1 MKVPRYFSIYIIFF
15 GFDAGTVAA
24 IEISEDDIAG
34 DQNVLSLH
42 SSSEQEH
49 NIELQYI
56 QRNNITK
63 IVKDKNLQAL
73 NTTALSL
80 TFGIKQQGLAV
91 NGWIDG
97 TVRNYL
103 REKSSVKK
111 LETYWLPNGRGGGHK
126 GLHSSCN
133 NLKAQVTRGVHLKKG
148 SLIPADGIYVAGE
161 SLQVDGELKSTI
173 VDETNP
179 FLFYGSRVI
188 NGNGSMIVTSVGVD
202 MVWGEMMSQAVALP
216 ANKCKFAACFD
227 KMNIYIQISGI
238 LIGILINTSLFM
250 ASVTTIF
257 TDKLGGLMENEH
269 EIDMFLVGEELI
281 SESSQVASPDLLEGS
296 INEQC
301 KILNKYGIG
310 GNPFEENSGLIM
322 EKIGYDGRSLH
333 LHYKGP
339 PLEILSLCSKY
350 YDSEGNI
357 HAIDVQK
364 RSKFENVI
372 RYYLVELE
380 MVAFACI
387 QIVNESDDASVLEAN
402 SLTLLG
408 MIALKYTKKEEIKK
422 AVLTLKEGGI
432 RTVLASGDD
441 VAVLQTIG
449 EKCGLISPNSD
460 DLVLTAEEYRA
471 WNDEQKKDRVG
482 KIRIIGNCLP
492 SDKIDLVKFLKETGE
507 VVAVLGQQ
515 TLDAPALK
523 VADIGVT
530 FGSWSSEVA
539 RECSGISIFHGD
551 FSFLVHV
558 IEKGKGFHENTR
570 KFTQLQL
577 IFTVSSLLINFIAT
591 VLWGDAPLTT
601 IQLIWLNLVL
611 VFVGGLAVLT
621 GQPIGMLM
629 DIVPIKSYRR
639 LITKAMYRNIF
650 IQALYQTIVLLTLQC
665 KGQSIFGTSD
675 AIVKSMI
682 YKGFCLCQFFNIFIA
697 REHKSKNIFKGLFQ
711 KNGWFFVALVLFVL
725 FQAAFFVAEKFL
737 GGTPFLNC
745 KLFGVCLLI
754 GLVSW
759 LLDSFGK
766 FISSLIARWAAN
778 LASG

>member
-1 MKVPRYFSIYIIFF
+1 MTIDL
-15 GFDAGTVAA
+15 GHMHDAGTVAA

-34 DQNVLSLH
+34 GQNVLSLH

-49 NIELQYI
+49 NIELQNI
-56 QRNNITK
+56 QRNNIKK

-73 NTTALSL
+73 NTAALSL
-80 TFGIKQQGLAV
+80 TYGIKEQGLAV

-103 REKSSVKK
+103 QGKSSVKK

-126 GLHSSCN
+126 GLHWSCN
-133 NLKAQVTRGVHLKKG
+133 NLKAQVTREGNQGG

-161 SLQVDGELKSTI
+161 SLQVDGEWKSTI

-202 MVWGEMMSQAVALP
+202 MEWGEMMSQAVGLP
-216 ANKCKFAACFD
+216 ANKCKFAACLD
-227 KMNIYIQISGI
+227 K
-238 LIGILINTSLFM
+238 M

-310 GNPFEENSGLIM
+310 GNPFEENSGVIM

-357 HAIDVQK
+357 QAIDVQK

-372 RYYLVELE
+372 RYNLVELE
-380 MVAFACI
+380 VVAFACI

-507 VVAVLGQQ
+507 VVAVLAQQ

-570 KFTQLQL
+570 KFIQLQL

-621 GQPIGMLM
+621 GQPIGVLM

-639 LITKAMYRNIF
+639 LITKAMYRNIS
-650 IQALYQTIVLLTLQC
+650 IQAFYQTTVLLTLQS
-665 KGQSIFGTSD
+665 KGQSIFGTSE

-725 FQAAFFVAEKFL
+725 FQAAFLVAEKFL

-745 KLFGVCLLI
+745 KLSGVCLLI